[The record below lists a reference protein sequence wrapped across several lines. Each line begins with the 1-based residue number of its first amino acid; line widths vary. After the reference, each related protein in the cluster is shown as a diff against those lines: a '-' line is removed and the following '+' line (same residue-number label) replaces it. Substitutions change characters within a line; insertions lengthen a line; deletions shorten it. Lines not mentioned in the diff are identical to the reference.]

1 MLTNQ
6 SAAITRNSHL
16 RLCPQLARPL
26 NRLLHRG
33 HLWLMLDF
41 NNPSLMNLQANLRAI
56 FTFNVYIYLT
66 TVGIK

>member
-1 MLTNQ
+1 
-6 SAAITRNSHL
+6 
-16 RLCPQLARPL
+16 
-26 NRLLHRG
+26 
-33 HLWLMLDF
+33 MLDF